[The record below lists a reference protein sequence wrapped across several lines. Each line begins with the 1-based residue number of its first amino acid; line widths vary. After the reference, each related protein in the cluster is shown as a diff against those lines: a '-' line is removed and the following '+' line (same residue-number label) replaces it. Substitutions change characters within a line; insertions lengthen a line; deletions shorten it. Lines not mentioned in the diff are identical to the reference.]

1 MLNYD
6 FHQILSSLSFPELL
20 VERHPIMSA
29 WCLMFKIC
37 FVEFVVSTGLLFL
50 LGGISLFFTHSEGH
64 AACNNNLLA
73 YTAF

>member
-1 MLNYD
+1 
-6 FHQILSSLSFPELL
+6 
-20 VERHPIMSA
+20 MSA